1 MTAFW
6 RNQRSCK
13 FVEESVDGSGVYFF
27 RNLYGKKGQAQAK
40 DLCDGASVAVEEEGD
55 RVEEL
60 ESVGAGAKTIGTAM
74 SSSRNMEAKRRLSQ
88 SVSKATLPL
97 LAE

>member
-6 RNQRSCK
+6 RSQRDCK
-13 FVEESVDGSGVYFF
+13 FIEESVDGSGIYFF
-27 RNLYGKKGQAQAK
+27 RNLYKKKGQQEPK
-40 DLCDGASVAVEEEGD
+40 VLCDLADGD
-55 RVEEL
+55 KVEEL
-60 ESVGAGAKTIGTAM
+60 GASSASKAIGTAM
-74 SSSRNMEAKRRLSQ
+74 SSSRNMEAKRRLSH

>member
-6 RNQRSCK
+6 RNQRDCK
-13 FVEESVDGSGVYFF
+13 FVEESVDGSGIYFF
-27 RNLYGKKGQAQAK
+27 RNLYGKKGQVKAK
-40 DLCDGASVAVEEEGD
+40 VLCAEGESAVE
-55 RVEEL
+55 RIEEL
-60 ESVGAGAKTIGTAM
+60 GATSKAIGTAM